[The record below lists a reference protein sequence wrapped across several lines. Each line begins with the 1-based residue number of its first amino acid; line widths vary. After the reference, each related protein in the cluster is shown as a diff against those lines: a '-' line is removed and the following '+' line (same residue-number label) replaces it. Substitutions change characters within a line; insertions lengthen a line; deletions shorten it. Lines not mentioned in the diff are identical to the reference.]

1 MIPKI
6 AIRGRKQ
13 QSNLVIKYLEK
24 LGGRNENKWIGDDT
38 QGYYWID
45 DINRIRCTNE
55 IPVGYKFVD
64 IWPEPIHKENNKYI
78 LVEFP
83 ESQKYIGNKECHV
96 CSEIACAIFVPEDI
110 YNKITNNG

>member
-6 AIRGRKQ
+6 AIHGREK
-13 QSNLVIKYLEK
+13 QSNLTIIFLEK
-24 LGGRNENKWIGDDT
+24 LGGTNSSHLAGDDYN
-38 QGYYWID
+38 GYYWID
-45 DINRIRCTNE
+45 DINRIRCTGE
-55 IPVGYKFVD
+55 IPIGYEFVD
-64 IWPEPIHKENNKYI
+64 IWAEPIHKENNKYI

-96 CSEIACAIFVPEDI
+96 CFEIACAVFVPEDI

>member
-6 AIRGRKQ
+6 AIRGRYKQ
-13 QSNLVIKYLEK
+13 PNLVIEYLEK
-24 LGGRNENKWIGDDT
+24 LGGRNENNWKGDDT

-55 IPVGYKFVD
+55 IPVGYKFAD
-64 IWPEPIHKENNKYI
+64 IWSEPIHKENNKYI

-96 CSEIACAIFVPEDI
+96 CFELAGAIFVPENI
-110 YNKITNNG
+110 YNNND